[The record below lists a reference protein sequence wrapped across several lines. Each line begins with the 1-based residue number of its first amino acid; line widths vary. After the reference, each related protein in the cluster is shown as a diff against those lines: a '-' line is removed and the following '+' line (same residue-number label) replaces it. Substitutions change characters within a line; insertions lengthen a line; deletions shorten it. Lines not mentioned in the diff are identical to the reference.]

1 MAGKLSACWMGW
13 LIVAISGAHAS
24 VWGQAQADDKAAP
37 AAAARPVETVEIKPE
52 PFKLKPGS
60 PLSDRALVTKPG
72 AVRGVLSWTLETRRH
87 RGAIFHSSLSP
98 DGKSLATGGLDGTVR
113 LWEVATGRLVRAL
126 VGHPW
131 YVYQMAWSPDGRT
144 LATIGAN
151 EPRVRLWDVQTGMLL
166 RSIVNDK
173 GYVARIAWSPDGKRL
188 AMSVAASGYM
198 YVHDAATGVRL
209 NNAGL
214 GTPVTALAWSPDG
227 LVVAYAGPQS
237 PVQLWELSQTNKGDI
252 IEVTGDT
259 TYSLAWSPDG
269 KTIAVGGVASIRL
282 FDFAERKLLRTLT
295 SQGYALEWSPD
306 GKRLASATNNSLLQL
321 WDDKSD
327 KPVQTFAGS
336 TVTSLNWSADGQLI
350 GTANQTTAA
359 VWEVSSGTVRQKFD
373 AVGLY
378 PPVWSP
384 GKPLVMGSQTKK
396 LSVWDGNSG
405 KRVCELEGHTNDVLS
420 LAWKRDGKTLASGA
434 SDNTVRLWDI
444 PSGNS
449 LAVLAGH
456 KGPVYSLAFAPDG
469 KTLASG
475 STDSTIRLWKSP
487 DRKSSSSKTA
497 GSDSKADSKAGT
509 DAAAGAI
516 DVPGKSANA
525 SAAPTPDEGLIR
537 TLEGHKGP
545 VLSLSW
551 MQNGKMLASGASDKT
566 VRLWTINPFKLNTT
580 IDSGVPASA
589 VGWSPDGKV
598 VCSSGVEYHLRTY
611 SPARGEAVVSFG
623 AQQQRSATP
632 ISSVAWSPNGAVVAA
647 GYAGQHAINLWDI
660 ASPAK
665 PIRSLTTYAPVL
677 SVTWTTGGSTIA
689 AGCQDRTIRFF
700 DAATGLLRGYF
711 IGEENNLVA
720 LSVDG
725 FFRSEPV
732 VESELF
738 YVVQTEKTQDIVS
751 LSDFAT
757 KFKWKNVPTQVKV
770 MGN

>member
-1 MAGKLSACWMGW
+1 MAGRRAACW
-13 LIVAISGAHAS
+13 S
-24 VWGQAQADDKAAP
+24 VWLLMAVHATHEIAWGQSPK
-37 AAAARPVETVEIKPE
+37 VETVEIKPE

-60 PLSDRALVTKPG
+60 PLSERALVTKPG
-72 AVRGVLSWTLETRRH
+72 AVRGVLSWTVETRRH
-87 RGAIFHSSLSP
+87 RGAIYHSSISP

-113 LWEVATGRLVRAL
+113 VWEVATGRLVRAL

-131 YVYQMAWSPDGRT
+131 YVYQVAWSPDGRT
-144 LATIGAN
+144 LATVGAN
-151 EPRVRLWDVQTGMLL
+151 EAKVRLWDVQTGMLL

-173 GYVARIAWSPDGKRL
+173 GSVGRLAWSSDGKRL

-198 YVHDAATGVRL
+198 YVYDAATGVRL

-214 GTPVTALAWSPDG
+214 GTPVAALAWSPDG

-237 PVQLWELSQTNKGDI
+237 PIQLWELSQTNKGDI
-252 IEVTGDT
+252 IEVTGDS

-269 KTIAVGGVASIRL
+269 KTIAVGGAATIRF
-282 FDFAERKLLRTLT
+282 FDFAERKLLRTVAG
-295 SQGYALEWSPD
+295 QGYALEWSPD

-336 TVTSLNWSADGQLI
+336 TVTALNWSADGQLI
-350 GTANQTTAA
+350 GTSNQTTAA
-359 VWEVSSGTVRQKFD
+359 VWEVSSGTMRRSFD

-384 GKPLVMGSQTKK
+384 GKPLVMGTNSQK

-405 KRVCELEGHTNDVLS
+405 KHLCQLEGHTKDVLS

-434 SDNTVRLWDI
+434 ADNTVRLWDI

-449 LAVLAGH
+449 LGVLAGH
-456 KGPVYSLAFAPDG
+456 KGPVYSVAWAPDG

-475 STDSTIRLWKSP
+475 ASDNTIRLWKP
-487 DRKSSSSKTA
+487 PEKKASSSKTA
-497 GSDSKADSKAGT
+497 GSDGKAAT
-509 DAAAGAI
+509 AAEEAPAKPAS
-516 DVPGKSANA
+516 PGPP
-525 SAAPTPDEGLIR
+525 PTPDEGLIR

-545 VLSLSW
+545 VLSLAW
-551 MQNGKMLASGASDKT
+551 MQNGRMLASGATDKSL
-566 VRLWTINPFKLNTT
+566 RLWTINPFKLSAT
-580 IDSGVPASA
+580 IDTAGPVQAI
-589 VGWSPDGKV
+589 GWSPDSKV
-598 VCSSGVEYHLRTY
+598 VTSSGLDYHLRTY
-611 SPARGEAVVSFG
+611 SPAKGEAVVSFG
-623 AQQQRSATP
+623 TQQTQGVTP
-632 ISSVAWSPNGAVVAA
+632 ISSVAWSPNGAVIAV
-647 GYAGQHAINLWDI
+647 GYTGAHSVNLWD
-660 ASPAK
+660 ATSSAK

-677 SVTWTTGGSTIA
+677 SVTWTPGNSTVA
-689 AGCQDRTIRFF
+689 VGCQDRTVRFF

-711 IGEENNLVA
+711 IGEEKNLVA
-720 LSVDG
+720 LSIDG

-732 VESELF
+732 IESELF
-738 YVVQTEKTQDIVS
+738 YVVQTEKTQEIVS